1 MRFGRHWRRTRA
13 LRTLLSVRRKASIK
27 QVERTVDCVSI
38 IDTMLPNIFA
48 HPAGMR

>member
-1 MRFGRHWRRTRA
+1 
-13 LRTLLSVRRKASIK
+13 
-27 QVERTVDCVSI
+27 VSI